1 MSILGN
7 HKAKLVAAAPCFT
20 RSGKR
25 QLEAE
30 FEIVEG
36 EHKGSH
42 VGDFFAAEG
51 KARPFLAENL
61 RLCGWDGSKNLFPSC
76 GTKIVE
82 INIFEE
88 EYQGNTNQR
97 IRINRPRT
105 VLRIKPGLMSKPE
118 DRMPEDQSDD
128 FLADLAGPAAV
139 PPREPGLDDDL
150 AF

>member
-7 HKAKLVAAAPCFT
+7 HKAKLAAAAPCFT
-20 RSGKR
+20 RTGKR
-25 QLEAE
+25 QLEVE

-36 EHKGSH
+36 EFAGAH
-42 VGDFFAAEG
+42 VGDFFGAEG

-88 EYQGNTNQR
+88 EYQGQMNQR

-105 VLRIKPGLMSKPE
+105 VLRTKPGLMSKSE
-118 DRMPEDQSDD
+118 DRMAEDQSND
-128 FLADLAGPAAV
+128 FLADLAGPAA
-139 PPREPGLDDDL
+139 REPGLDDDL
-150 AF
+150 TY